1 MGYGHPACPGYGTGP
16 HGHGGQSCPHGQG
29 MPYHGAAMAPGLT
42 LGVLVAALP
51 HATLDQLGLDYGV
64 RVAEV
69 QPGSPADAAGIKPED
84 VILELDGKPVY
95 SGDRLR
101 WLVRK
106 GEEGKAVAIK
116 LRRDQE
122 VMTLNATPATPKP
135 KCAEPPVRGSST

>member
-1 MGYGHPACPGYGTGP
+1 
-16 HGHGGQSCPHGQG
+16 
-29 MPYHGAAMAPGLT
+29 MPDRGAAMGPGLT
-42 LGVLVAALP
+42 LGVLVAGLP
-51 HATLDQLGLDYGV
+51 HATLDELGLDYGV

-116 LRRDQE
+116 LRRDKE
-122 VMTLNATPATPKP
+122 VMTLNASPATPKP